1 MRNVIL
7 AAKKIMIPSKKLRD
21 EKDKIANKIFELVK
35 NNASKYNEIVDVEFG
50 GSYAK
55 DTWLPDKADI
65 DIFIK
70 FKKSVTEKSF
80 IKISKQVGFGSLKHF
95 SPYVRYSEH
104 PYVEAIVNKTRVNI
118 VPCYDVQIGEW
129 QSSADRSSFHTKLMV
144 KELSEEMKE
153 EVRLLKGFFKANKIY
168 GAEIARG
175 GFSGY
180 VAEVLILQFGNFEKV
195 INKMAVISHR
205 EIIGKATK
213 EFDTP
218 IIIMD
223 PIDSNRNLAAAISVE
238 NIGRFVLASRAF
250 LKKPSLNFFKM
261 KSTKQNKKNSK
272 NILIIKF
279 HYSYRAPDIIWG
291 QIKRSASAISV
302 QLELHGFKVL
312 RKTTTTDEDGEANI
326 IFMLESIH
334 IPKIKVKEG
343 PEFFSENDVD
353 KFIAKNS
360 KKSNLM
366 WINQDLRII
375 ALHNRHFTDAKK
387 FLQNLLK
394 KELSNSGIPKGLHRD
409 IKKGFSVSGTISSSK
424 SIKEAI
430 GELTNTDEKIFYCGK

>member
-1 MRNVIL
+1 MKSVII
-7 AAKKIMIPSKKLRD
+7 AAKKLVIPSKKLRD
-21 EKDKIANKIFELVK
+21 EKDKIANQIFELVK
-35 NNASKYNEIVDVEFG
+35 KNASKFSEIVDVEFG

-70 FKKSVTEKSF
+70 FKKSVTEKLF
-80 IKISKQVGFGSLKHF
+80 IQISKQVGFSSLKQF

-129 QSSADRSSFHTKLMV
+129 QSSADRSSFHTKLML
-144 KELSEEMKE
+144 KELSQEMKE

-168 GAEIARG
+168 GAEIAKG

-195 INKMAVISHR
+195 INKMAVINHK
-205 EIIGKATK
+205 EIIGKAIK

-223 PIDSNRNLAAAISVE
+223 PIDNNRNLAAAISIE
-238 NIGRFVLASRAF
+238 NIGKFVLVSRAF

-261 KSTKQNKKNSK
+261 KYKKPNKKNSK

-279 HYSYRAPDIIWG
+279 HYSHRAPDIIWG

-326 IFMLESIH
+326 IFMLESIN
-334 IPKIKVKEG
+334 IPKFKVKEG

-366 WINQDLRII
+366 WINQDLRIV
-375 ALHNRHFTDAKK
+375 ALHDRQFTDAKK

-394 KELSNSGIPKGLHRD
+394 RGLSNSGIPKGLHRD
-409 IKKGFSVSGTISSSK
+409 FKKGYSVSRAGTSSK

-430 GELTNTDEKIFYCGK
+430 GELTNTDEKIFYFSK